1 MMSGCKGR
9 SGGFLGSGLWSE
21 VEVSGERNGSER
33 AKVASVAEEEAP
45 REPFAPGV
53 TRAWLL
59 GALFVLS
66 YALGTPGYDV
76 PALPF
81 VCLAPFLALTAEAPS
96 VRRAARRGWVAG
108 TAASLPLYYWIA
120 HTVAVKGKQ
129 GWPLGV
135 LGAFLVSAY
144 IGAYFSVA
152 GATARRLQGR
162 YGGRGLWA
170 FPVAWVGLE
179 LARSY
184 LFSGF
189 PWMLLGY
196 TLAGSPL
203 LRQAA
208 DLAGVSGLSF
218 LLALSGA
225 SLYLSSSAVARRA
238 WGRGLL
244 LAIPAVAAATGLC
257 AYGAF
262 SPAAREPSPPAGPPL
277 AVGIAQG
284 GIDQSEKWDP
294 ANQVKTLDVYEE
306 LTTRARESGAR
317 VVVWPETAAPFFY
330 GWDPGLTRRLD
341 GIGARAGGPLLFG
354 APWYDPEAGGKVYNS
369 VFHMDDRGVV
379 RGRYDKRHLVPFGEY
394 VPLRRILFF
403 MKKMTFGENDFSA
416 GTGPVLFDVAG
427 TRMAASVCYEAIFPP
442 VIRDGVAAGAGIL
455 VNVTN
460 DAWFGDTVA
469 PHQHLA
475 MARLRCVEFRR
486 PMVRAA
492 NSGISAVIDSRG
504 EVVASLGLFRRGI
517 VTAEVRPGS
526 GRTPYEKSGE
536 IFGISCSIIAA
547 LTLVFPL
554 RGPHGIRMAGRKDRG
569 A

>member
-1 MMSGCKGR
+1 MN
-9 SGGFLGSGLWSE
+9 
-21 VEVSGERNGSER
+21 V
-33 AKVASVAEEEAP
+33 P
-45 REPFAPGV
+45 RYPR
-53 TRAWLL
+53 TLLL

-81 VCLAPFLALTAEAPS
+81 VCLAPLLALTAEAPS
-96 VRRAARRGWVAG
+96 GRSAAWRGWVAG
-108 TAASLPLYYWIA
+108 TAGSLPLYYWIA

-129 GWPLGV
+129 GWPLGGIAA
-135 LGAFLVSAY
+135 LLVSAY
-144 IGAYFSVA
+144 IGAYFSAA
-152 GATARRLQGR
+152 GAAARRLSGR
-162 YGGRGLWA
+162 YGAKGLWA
-170 FPVAWVGLE
+170 FPLVWVGLE
-179 LARSY
+179 LARSH

-208 DLAGVSGLSF
+208 DLAGVSALSF

-225 SLYLSSSAVARRA
+225 SVYLSTAAAGGRA

-244 LAIPAVAAATGLC
+244 LAVPAVASAAFLW
-257 AYGAF
+257 AYGAA
-262 SPAAREPSPPAGPPL
+262 SRSPPEPLPPTGPPL
-277 AVGIAQG
+277 TVGIAQG
-284 GIDQSEKWDP
+284 GIDQSVKWDP
-294 ANQVKTLDVYEE
+294 GNQEKTLDVYEDM
-306 LTTRARESGAR
+306 TIRARDSGAR

-341 GIGARAGGPLLFG
+341 GIAARAGVPLVFG
-354 APWYDPEAGGKVYNS
+354 APWYDPAEGGKVYNS

-403 MKKMTFGENDFSA
+403 LKKLTVGENDFSA
-416 GTGPVLFDVAG
+416 GTGPVLFDIAG
-427 TRMAASVCYEAIFPP
+427 TRMAPSVCYEAIFPQ
-442 VIRDGVAAGAGIL
+442 VLRDGVAVGAGCL

-469 PHQHLA
+469 PYQHLA
-475 MARLRCVEFRR
+475 MARMRCVEFRR

-504 EVVASLGLFRRGI
+504 EVVASLGLFRQGA
-517 VTAEVRPGS
+517 VTAEVRGGS
-526 GRTPYEKSGE
+526 GSTPYEKYGE
-536 IFGISCSIIAA
+536 IFGISCSIIAT

-554 RGPHGIRMAGRKDRG
+554 RGHHGIRMAGRKDHG

>member
-1 MMSGCKGR
+1 MTLR
-9 SGGFLGSGLWSE
+9 
-21 VEVSGERNGSER
+21 
-33 AKVASVAEEEAP
+33 
-45 REPFAPGV
+45 
-53 TRAWLL
+53 TWLL

-81 VCLAPFLALTAEAPS
+81 FCLAPFIALAIEAPS
-96 VRRAARRGWVAG
+96 VRSAAWRGWVAG
-108 TAASLPLYYWIA
+108 TAASVPLYYWIA
-120 HTVAVKGKQ
+120 HTVAVTGKQ
-129 GWPLGV
+129 GWPLGA
-135 LGAFLVSAY
+135 LAAFLVSAY
-144 IGAYFSVA
+144 VGAYFSVA
-152 GATARRLQGR
+152 AGAARRLHAR
-162 YGGRGLWA
+162 YGGKGLWA
-170 FPVAWVGLE
+170 FPLVWVGVE

-196 TLAGSPL
+196 TLAGSPF
-203 LRQAA
+203 LRQSA
-208 DLAGVSGLSF
+208 DLAGVAGLSF
-218 LLALSGA
+218 LLALS
-225 SLYLSSSAVARRA
+225 SVSVCLSCSSVAARA

-244 LAIPAVAAATGLC
+244 LATPAAAAAAFLW
-257 AYGAF
+257 AYGAA
-262 SPAAREPSPPAGPPL
+262 SHSAPGSAPTAGPSL
-277 AVGIAQG
+277 VVGIAQG
-284 GIDQSEKWDP
+284 GIDQSVKWEP
-294 ANQVKTLDVYEE
+294 GNQEKTLDAYEE
-306 LTTRARESGAR
+306 LTRRARDAGAR

-330 GWDPGLTRRLD
+330 GWDTGLTRRLD
-341 GIGARAGGPLLFG
+341 GIGARAGVPLLFG
-354 APWYDPEAGGKVYNS
+354 APWYDPAAGGKVYNS

-403 MKKMTFGENDFSA
+403 VKKLTVGENDFSA
-416 GTGPVLFDVAG
+416 GAGPVLFEIAG
-427 TRMAASVCYEAIFPP
+427 ARLAASVCYEAIFPA

-469 PHQHLA
+469 PRQHLA

-504 EVVASLGLFRRGI
+504 EVTASLGLFRRGI
-517 VTAEVRPGS
+517 VTAEVVPGTV
-526 GRTPYEKSGE
+526 RTPCGKFGE
-536 IFGISCSIIAA
+536 MFAISCSIIAT

-554 RGPHGIRMAGRKDRG
+554 RGTHGIRMAGRKDRG
-569 A
+569 ARGTVPGAPGLPLK